1 MEKQQLFL
9 EKLRYILPANI
20 SYVDSLSEI
29 LQLSPDSVYRRIRGE
44 TSLTFDEVVKLCGH
58 FRLSF
63 DSLVECEEAAVTF
76 NYNQIYPEVESFKNY
91 LRNILDDLMMIGK
104 IGTGKITYIA
114 EDIPFFHLFV
124 YPELAS
130 FKMYY
135 WMKSVLNVP
144 EYQNQK
150 FKFENTDKEILEI
163 GQKMC
168 DAYSTI
174 PSVEIWTEY
183 TPNSLRKQIEYY
195 YEAGLF
201 DDPAEAD
208 IICNQAADLLQMVS
222 NLADKSSKLDN
233 RGKQN
238 YTLYYSEIEIGNN
251 CILVEVNNI
260 KKVYLTFN
268 TFNKMSTTN
277 EKFCNETSTWIDYIT
292 AKSNLISGVSEKQ
305 RLQFINKILGQL
317 EVTRKLVA
325 LG

>member
-1 MEKQQLFL
+1 MEKQQQFL
-9 EKLRYILPANI
+9 EKLKYILPANI
-20 SYVDSLSEI
+20 SFVDSLSDI

-63 DSLVECEEAAVTF
+63 DSLIECDSSAVTF

-91 LRNILDDLMMIGK
+91 LRNILEDLMLIGK
-104 IGTGKITYIA
+104 IGTGKIIYVA
-114 EDIPFFHLFV
+114 EDIPLFHLFA

-150 FKFENTDKEILEI
+150 FSFENTDREILEI
-163 GQKMC
+163 GEKMRE
-168 DAYSTI
+168 AYLNI

-183 TPNSLRKQIEYY
+183 TVNSLRKQIEYY
-195 YEAGLF
+195 YEAGFF
-201 DDPAEAD
+201 DDSMQAD
-208 IICNQAADLLQMVS
+208 IICNQAAGLLQLVS
-222 NLADKSSKLDN
+222 NLADKSSKLEN
-233 RGKQN
+233 RAVQN
-238 YTLYYSEIEIGNN
+238 FTLYYSEIEIGNN
-251 CILVEVNNI
+251 CILVEVNNMR
-260 KKVYLTFN
+260 KVYLTYN

-277 EKFCNETSTWIDYIT
+277 EKFCNETSTWINYLT

-305 RLQFINKILGQL
+305 RLQFINKILDQL

-325 LG
+325 ES